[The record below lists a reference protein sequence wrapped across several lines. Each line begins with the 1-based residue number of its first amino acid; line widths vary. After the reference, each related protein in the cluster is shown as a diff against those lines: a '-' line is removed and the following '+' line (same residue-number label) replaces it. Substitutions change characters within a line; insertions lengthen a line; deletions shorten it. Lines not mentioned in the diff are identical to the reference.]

1 MRGWLRY
8 FALNA
13 QVRTGVSGWVL
24 VLAIIA
30 AAAAAAAVVFLLVAA
45 FVWLADVYDS
55 LIAGVVLGCA
65 FALIALIALVACLM
79 TRRRNM
85 ERARLELAARSN
97 TSWLDPKLVAVGV
110 QIGQAIGWRRLAA
123 LGALAVLAGA
133 AAKEW
138 SGRARFGNSLYAMIP
153 GSTKKNGITICRN
166 PAVTTP
172 TRAFH
177 SSFAPRQR
185 CTMCWLVQLY
195 QMPTLRKLVNTPVNG
210 NSS

>member
-13 QVRTGVSGWVL
+13 QIRTGVSGWVL

-45 FVWLADVYDS
+45 FVWLADLYDA
-55 LIAGVVLGCA
+55 LTAGVVLGCA

-85 ERARLELAARSN
+85 QRARVELAARSS

-110 QIGQAIGWRRLAA
+110 QIGQAIGWRRLASLA
-123 LGALAVLAGA
+123 ALAVLAGGL
-133 AAKEW
+133 AKEW
-138 SGRARFGNSLYAMIP
+138 SARAKPAEDDAGEDDDDS
-153 GSTKKNGITICRN
+153 GSEG
-166 PAVTTP
+166 
-172 TRAFH
+172 
-177 SSFAPRQR
+177 
-185 CTMCWLVQLY
+185 
-195 QMPTLRKLVNTPVNG
+195 
-210 NSS
+210 

>member
-55 LIAGVVLGCA
+55 LTAGVVLGCA

-97 TSWLDPKLVAVGV
+97 TSWLDPNLVAVGA
-110 QIGQAIGWRRLAA
+110 QIGQAIGWRR
-123 LGALAVLAGA
+123 A
-133 AAKEW
+133 AASRSNAGLWRVTADE
-138 SGRARFGNSLYAMIP
+138 GG
-153 GSTKKNGITICRN
+153 CR
-166 PAVTTP
+166 
-172 TRAFH
+172 
-177 SSFAPRQR
+177 
-185 CTMCWLVQLY
+185 
-195 QMPTLRKLVNTPVNG
+195 
-210 NSS
+210 

>member
-13 QVRTGVSGWVL
+13 QVRTGVSGPVL

-30 AAAAAAAVVFLLVAA
+30 AASAAAAVVFLLVAA
-45 FVWLADVYDS
+45 FVWLADLYDG
-55 LIAGVVLGCA
+55 LTAGVVLGCA

-85 ERARLELAARSN
+85 DRARLELAARSS

-110 QIGQAIGWRRLAA
+110 QIGQAIGWRRLASLA
-123 LGALAVLAGA
+123 ALAVLAGA

-138 SGRARFGNSLYAMIP
+138 SARAKPAEDDAAEDDES
-153 GSTKKNGITICRN
+153 GSED
-166 PAVTTP
+166 
-172 TRAFH
+172 
-177 SSFAPRQR
+177 
-185 CTMCWLVQLY
+185 
-195 QMPTLRKLVNTPVNG
+195 
-210 NSS
+210 

>member
-45 FVWLADVYDS
+45 FGWFADADDS
-55 LIAGVVLGCA
+55 LTAGVVLGCA
-65 FALIALIALVACLM
+65 FALIALIALLACLM

-85 ERARLELAARSN
+85 ERARLELAARSS

-123 LGALAVLAGA
+123 LGALPRLPGA

-138 SGRARFGNSLYAMIP
+138 AGPAQPAGGARAER
-153 GSTKKNGITICRN
+153 
-166 PAVTTP
+166 
-172 TRAFH
+172 
-177 SSFAPRQR
+177 
-185 CTMCWLVQLY
+185 
-195 QMPTLRKLVNTPVNG
+195 
-210 NSS
+210 

>member
-45 FVWLADVYDS
+45 FVWLADLYDA
-55 LIAGVVLGCA
+55 LTAGVVLGCA
-65 FALIALIALVACLM
+65 FALVALIALVACLM

-85 ERARLELAARSN
+85 ERARFELAASSN

-110 QIGQAIGWRRLAA
+110 QIGQAIGWRRLASLA
-123 LGALAVLAGA
+123 ALAVLAGA

-138 SGRARFGNSLYAMIP
+138 PARA
-153 GSTKKNGITICRN
+153 K
-166 PAVTTP
+166 PAEDDE
-172 TRAFH
+172 AEDDD
-177 SSFAPRQR
+177 
-185 CTMCWLVQLY
+185 
-195 QMPTLRKLVNTPVNG
+195 
-210 NSS
+210 

>member
-24 VLAIIA
+24 GWALIAVA
-30 AAAAAAAVVFLLVAA
+30 AAAAAAVFLLVAA

-65 FALIALIALVACLM
+65 FALIALIALLACLM

-85 ERARLELAARSN
+85 ERARLELAARSS

-123 LGALAVLAGA
+123 LGPPARLPGA
-133 AAKEW
+133 PARGVA
-138 SGRARFGNSLYAMIP
+138 GRAQ
-153 GSTKKNGITICRN
+153 
-166 PAVTTP
+166 PAGGP
-172 TRAFH
+172 AARDGR
-177 SSFAPRQR
+177 P
-185 CTMCWLVQLY
+185 
-195 QMPTLRKLVNTPVNG
+195 PPVG
-210 NSS
+210 